1 MASGGRDRGWR
12 GMIGRG
18 GRLGGVVVLGGW
30 ARREGGLSGD
40 VWVMGGVMGLKLL
53 WCEFRRVG
61 YGMVWYGGVGYGV
74 FYRTG

>member
-1 MASGGRDRGWR
+1 MVDWGGC
-12 GMIGRG
+12 
-18 GRLGGVVVLGGW
+18 VVLGGW
-30 ARREGGLSGD
+30 ARGEGGLSGD

-74 FYRTG
+74 WCILPYWLSKDTR